1 MAKSQKRSN
10 REIRKPKAA
19 KAKPGA
25 LAAIQAIVPLVGRP
39 QAPKGKL

>member
-10 REIRKPKAA
+10 RELRKPKAE

-25 LAAIQAIVPLVGRP
+25 ALAAMSASPVNALMQK
-39 QAPKGKL
+39 PKGKL